1 MNAKKTSRKQTC
13 LPPGSIV
20 FTGNKKV
27 EKIAIHYLR
36 YDESNIMDKV
46 LDNHKESIFIPTHD
60 KCIDW
65 YDLRGIHDKDWIEA
79 LGNAFEIHPLVL
91 EGVADVHQRPKF
103 HEFEKGNVVT
113 LKAISFNKETKQI
126 GTEHISIYFR
136 PGFVA
141 TFQETDTDIFKSVRK
156 RVEGASGRIRKRGA
170 DYLTYALIDE
180 IVDNYF
186 VVLDEIEDV
195 IEDLEDRLMG
205 SEDIRKEGEIH
216 DLKKQLLLSRK
227 SIAPLREAIGRFSK
241 SESEFIDESTRVFL
255 RDLYDHTIQVMDTL
269 DNYRDTLS
277 GLQDLFLSEVSFKMN
292 QVIQV
297 LTIISAI
304 FIPLTFMAGLYGMN
318 FEYIPELHYR
328 NGYFILLGVMAVMAA
343 GLIIFFKKKKWL

>member
-1 MNAKKTSRKQTC
+1 MSTKNTSRKQTC
-13 LPPGSIV
+13 LPPGSII

-27 EKIAIHYLR
+27 DKIAIHYIR
-36 YDESNIMDKV
+36 YNETSITDKV
-46 LDNHKESIFIPTHD
+46 LDNHKTAVFTPTHD
-60 KCIDW
+60 TCIDW
-65 YDLRGIHDKDWIEA
+65 YDMRGIHDKDWIEA
-79 LGNAFEIHPLVL
+79 LGNTFHIHPLVL
-91 EGVADVHQRPKF
+91 EGIADVHQRPKF
-103 HEFEKGNVVT
+103 QEFLKGNTVM
-113 LKAISFNKETKQI
+113 LKAISFNKETKEI
-126 GTEHISIYFR
+126 NTEHITLYFR

-141 TFQETDTDIFKSVRK
+141 TFQETDTDLFKSVRK

-170 DYLTYALIDE
+170 DYLAYALIDE

-205 SEDIRKEGEIH
+205 SEDIRKKGEIH
-216 DLKKQLLLSRK
+216 DLKKQLLLLRK

-241 SESEFIDESTRVFL
+241 SESAFIDENTRVFL
-255 RDLYDHTIQVMDTL
+255 RDLYDHTIQVMDSVE
-269 DNYRDTLS
+269 NYRDMLS

-304 FIPLTFMAGLYGMN
+304 FIPLTFLAGIYGMN
-318 FEYIPELHYR
+318 FENIPELHYR
-328 NGYFILLGVMAVMAA
+328 SGYFVLLGVMAVIAI
-343 GLIIFFKKKKWL
+343 GLLFFFRKKKWL